1 MTLKGSIIIIFI
13 FVFFNTCFSITIDE
27 LIKEGGYQETEET
40 YKKAIDTATENRE
53 KALLHKKLG
62 ELFVSRDNIKTAA
75 EEFIQALSLSHDF
88 PLEER
93 LQIATYLSWAGKIQ
107 ESLTELDLILKENPS
122 NLKAR
127 IHRARVLSW
136 SGRLDKAINEADDV
150 LKDYPDNKDAMLV
163 KANALRWKGFS
174 WKALPI
180 YNQILQREEDFDTRL
195 GMTYGQL
202 SAGDIKGAKENRN
215 LLTPSY
221 SYQEKEK
228 KELNDYMDRIVKPNI
243 SLGYSY
249 YHDSDENITNRYSA
263 GLGFWTGN
271 WKNDFNY
278 RHTNAK
284 NDLRDNRADDI
295 SFRTYSKVTGV
306 LGIGGGLGI
315 TSMTNGES
323 DTYLTWHIKTDVYF
337 LYGAASVTVSRDT
350 ATDIAELIENKIRYT
365 STTIAMN
372 QKLTDRWGIAG
383 TYRYRDYSDDNSS
396 HQIQLS
402 ATYAVYSRN
411 PNIQLGGR
419 LIYLDF
425 ARQTRSGYF
434 DPNNF
439 ISPQVFATISFERE
453 KLYGYL
459 EPFLGYQTFQRYGDR
474 SNDITGGGYGL
485 LGIRLS
491 KHFSLEV
498 NAEGGNYAV
507 DTAAGWNSYLFGC
520 RLLTFL

>member
-1 MTLKGSIIIIFI
+1 MIRVIIILLILLSGSVCH
-13 FVFFNTCFSITIDE
+13 VFAGEN
-27 LIKEGGYQETEET
+27 IKSQNKALETPNDSRNLTFQYKNIGDQYTAQDT
-40 YKKAIDTATENRE
+40 YKAAAPYYM
-53 KALLHKKLG
+53 KALSMG
-62 ELFVSRDNIKTAA
+62 RDY
-75 EEFIQALSLSHDF
+75 LSLG
-88 PLEER
+88 ER
-93 LQIATYLSWAGKIQ
+93 LQIAIYLSWAGKMQ

-136 SGRLDKAINEADDV
+136 SGRLDEAIRGSDEILREYA
-150 LKDYPDNKDAMLV
+150 DNKDALLI
-163 KANALRWKGFS
+163 KANALRWKGIS

-180 YNQILQREEDFDTRL
+180 YNQILEKEEDFDTRL
-195 GMTYGQL
+195 GITYAQI
-202 SAGDIKGAKENRN
+202 SAGDIRGAKESRK

-221 SYQEKEK
+221 PYQEKEK
-228 KELNDYMDRIVKPNI
+228 KALNDYMDRIVRPNV

-263 GLGFWTGN
+263 GIAFWAGN
-271 WKNDFNY
+271 WKNELNY

-284 NDLRDNRADDI
+284 NDSIDNRADDL
-295 SFRTYSKVTGV
+295 SFRTYAKLTRTF
-306 LGIGGGLGI
+306 GIGGGVGL
-315 TSMTNGES
+315 TQMANDKS
-323 DTYLTWHIKTDVYF
+323 DNYITWHLKADMNFLNGTAGVTTARDVFTD
-337 LYGAASVTVSRDT
+337 T
-350 ATDIAELIENKIRYT
+350 AELIENRIRYT
-365 STTIAMN
+365 TASIFLS
-372 QKLTDRWGIAG
+372 QKLTDRWAVNG

-439 ISPQVFATISFERE
+439 ISPQVFATVSFEKE

-498 NAEGGNYAV
+498 NAEGGNY
-507 DTAAGWNSYLFGC
+507 DNDIAAGWNYYLVGS
-520 RLLTFL
+520 RLLLFL